1 MVMAQ
6 GFSRQQVQ
14 GILADVDGSDLI
26 DGKTKQLLH
35 LAEKVTR
42 QAHQVTPEAIAALKK
57 SGCREEE
64 IFEAVAVTALFNYM
78 DRMADALGA
87 PVEGFQDM
95 MAQMAADAE

>member
-6 GFSRQQVQ
+6 GFSREQVRR
-14 GILADVDGSDLI
+14 ILDDVEGSDLI
-26 DGKTKQLLH
+26 DAKTKQLLH
-35 LAEKVTR
+35 LAEKINRHAYKVTEGDI
-42 QAHQVTPEAIAALKK
+42 QALKQA
-57 SGCREEE
+57 GCSEDE

-95 MAQMAADAE
+95 MAQMAGE